1 MIKNTGLVTEAKVWL
16 KRKDGPGEI
25 VRVVLDAGI
34 GNKVIAYNLYHAF
47 EDDPGYLGRILFDS
61 EGYWI
66 YDGSILTIAEQ
77 EHLAKFIIDYVKKHR
92 APVSDELL

>member
-25 VRVVLDAGI
+25 VRVVLDTGI
-34 GNKVIAYNLYHAF
+34 GSQVIAYNLYNAF
-47 EDDPGYLGRILFDS
+47 EENSGYLGRILFDP

-66 YDGSILTIAEQ
+66 YDGSTLTIAEQ
-77 EHLAKFIIDYVKKHR
+77 EHLAKFITEYIKKHTE
-92 APVSDELL
+92 AIPGEPS

>member
-1 MIKNTGLVTEAKVWL
+1 MPVSATRLSLI
-16 KRKDGPGEI
+16 I
-25 VRVVLDAGI
+25 
-34 GNKVIAYNLYHAF
+34 

>member
-34 GNKVIAYNLYHAF
+34 GNKVIAYN
-47 EDDPGYLGRILFDS
+47 
-61 EGYWI
+61 
-66 YDGSILTIAEQ
+66 
-77 EHLAKFIIDYVKKHR
+77 
-92 APVSDELL
+92 